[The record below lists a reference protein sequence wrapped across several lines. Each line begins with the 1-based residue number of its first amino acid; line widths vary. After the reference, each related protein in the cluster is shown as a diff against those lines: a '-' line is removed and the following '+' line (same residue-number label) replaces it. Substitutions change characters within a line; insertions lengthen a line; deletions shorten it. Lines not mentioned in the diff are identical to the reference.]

1 MTGLYS
7 MLIGFIVGAVIGKFI
22 APTVLEYMG
31 YTSKDG
37 DVMKYTSLY
46 LKSREGWTQKGSFFT
61 LRWISPTGKCMTYRY
76 LRKWILDLD
85 HGLSFSELNKM
96 LEEFEK

>member
-7 MLIGFIVGAVIGKFI
+7 MLIGFIVGAIIGKFI
-22 APTVLEYMG
+22 APAVLEYMG
-31 YTSKDG
+31 YTPKDG

-46 LKSREGWTQKGSFFT
+46 LKDREGWSQKGSFFT

>member
-7 MLIGFIVGAVIGKFI
+7 MLIGFIVGAIIGKFI
-22 APTVLEYMG
+22 APMIIGCAG
-31 YTSKDG
+31 YTSKDK
-37 DVMKYTSLY
+37 DVMKYAGLY
-46 LKSREGWTQKGSFFT
+46 LNSREGWTQKGSIFT

-76 LRKWILDLD
+76 LRKWILDFD
-85 HGLSFSELNKM
+85 HDLSFSELNKM

>member
-7 MLIGFIVGAVIGKFI
+7 MLIGFIIGAIIGKFI
-22 APTVLEYMG
+22 APAVLDGVG
-31 YTSKDG
+31 YTSKDK
-37 DVMKYTSLY
+37 DVIKYTSLY
-46 LKSREGWTQKGSFFT
+46 LKSREGWTQKGSIFT
-61 LRWISPTGKCMTYRY
+61 RRWISPTGKCMTYRY